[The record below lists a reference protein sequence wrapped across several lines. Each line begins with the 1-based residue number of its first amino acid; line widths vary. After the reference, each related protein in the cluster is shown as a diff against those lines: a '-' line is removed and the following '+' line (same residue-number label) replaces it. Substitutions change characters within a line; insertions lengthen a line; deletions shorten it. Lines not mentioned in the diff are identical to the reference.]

1 MINDKWE
8 EKCLKNKKKWR
19 QGNCGDAS
27 SRNRQTRTVPTKCT
41 QHNKYF
47 DLKKKKTRQKY
58 IIIVGYIIFSLFT
71 YSLLTLSLSLHLL
84 TIQFLSVVSFSF
96 LFVLFCFIFASLTL
110 LTFLTLSLSLVLS
123 FFLFNFERERERGG
137 EFLSW
142 VGLSRSAQLKC
153 DGKQWILQPFF
164 LLQSLLQ
171 PHS

>member
-1 MINDKWE
+1 MIS
-8 EKCLKNKKKWR
+8 EKRSVWKIRKN
-19 QGNCGDAS
+19 GDRVIAE
-27 SRNRQTRTVPTKCT
+27 TPAHVTVKLGQC
-41 QHNKYF
+41 QQSAHNTTNI
-47 DLKKKKTRQKY
+47 LIWKKKKTRQKY

-171 PHS
+171 PHT